1 MRGLLFLYAELI
13 DKELYEL
20 LEPGVRALGFE
31 MVTVEMTGRGSSSL
45 LRVYIDSPQGI
56 TVDDCVRVSDQVSAI
71 LDVENPIADRYTL
84 EVSSPGFDRPLCKL
98 SHFEAVVGQRVR
110 IRTKVAV
117 SGRRRFSGILTGVTQ
132 ESLALEVDGEMYDV
146 PLDDIFKARLVPDF
160 GSETG
165 QLKN

>member
-13 DKELYEL
+13 DKELHEL

-31 MVTVEMTGRGSSSL
+31 MVTVEMTRRGNSSL

-56 TVDDCVRVSDQVSAI
+56 TVDDCARVSDQVSAI
-71 LDVENPIADRYTL
+71 LDVENPIADHYTL
-84 EVSSPGFDRPLCKL
+84 EVSSPGLDRPLCKL
-98 SHFEAVVGQRVR
+98 SHFEAVVGRRVR

-117 SGRRRFSGILTGVTQ
+117 SGRRRFSGILTAVTQ
-132 ESLALEVDGEMYDV
+132 DALALEVDGEMYHV
-146 PLDDIFKARLVPDF
+146 PLPEIFKARLVPDF

-165 QLKN
+165 RLKN